1 MSGPARQTSAGSAS
15 ARRWFLLFALAASIA
30 ASFALRSKSK
40 SRTPSS
46 PSAAT
51 TAPVGSGAVL
61 DATRLREFTALET
74 AEREADRTVWAP
86 ERRAEERAAAIE
98 RLWDSLNTAPDPLR
112 TLRDAP
118 VGTLLRP
125 DRKATETLPHGILR
139 TPWTAT
145 SPPRVWDDWRTFLD
159 QRHAE
164 GWRLTQSEW
173 RHLEFSPASP
183 ASAQESS
190 LFQVRLDLERQSPR
204 ERAQVQARI
213 RITWPPSPGAAD
225 TPELGLV
232 QIENAEV
239 LTRAGA
245 PPFEP
250 AHFREITPFPR
261 TSWIDPILLRDLDH
275 DGHPEILLLARNLVL
290 RRDTGGTWQEETL
303 SPHHPG
309 LLFTGMLADFNGD
322 GTADLLLAVRT
333 GLILLPGDAQGR
345 FKAPPIPAWT
355 APERLH
361 YAQAITCGDMD
372 ADGDADV
379 FLGQYRTPYE
389 GGQMPTPYFDARDGP
404 PAYLL
409 RNDGQGRFTDVTAGS
424 GLEPF
429 RHRRSYGASFVELD
443 GDGDLD
449 LVVTSDFA
457 GMDVHENDGRGRFL
471 PRTASWLGEAHGFGM
486 SHSFSDF
493 NTDGL
498 LDLLMVAMPQ
508 PTADRLTALGLERPG
523 FEAWREQR
531 PAMTFGNRLF
541 LGNGNG
547 HGFNQPPAGTTVAR
561 AGWAWSAPAFDLDHD
576 RRPDLHIV
584 NGHETRRSVRD
595 YESEFWT
602 QDIYLKPSTPPATAD
617 AFFAAKFAA
626 TRANGWSYGGYDKNR
641 LLMNLGPAGFV
652 EVGHLFGLALEAD
665 SRNAVVEDFDGDGT
679 LDVLVTTF
687 EIWPRPR
694 QTLRIF
700 ANRLKSPG
708 HWLGLRLPTGRGV
721 PGPEGAV
728 VTVRDRLGAQVRT
741 HAVGEGYRSQ
751 GQPLVRFGLGEVDR
765 IDSVEVRWP
774 GGLQSLTPG
783 LGADRIHDLDPP
795 TRATRP

>member
-1 MSGPARQTSAGSAS
+1 MSGPAPQPSEGSAS
-15 ARRWFLLFALAASIA
+15 AARRWLLFLALAGSIA
-30 ASFALRSKSK
+30 ASFALRGK
-40 SRTPSS
+40 SRAPA
-46 PSAAT
+46 PPPPAT
-51 TAPVGSGAVL
+51 VVPMTSGAAL
-61 DATRLREFTALET
+61 DATRLQEFTALEA

-98 RLWDSLNTAPDPLR
+98 RLWDSLNAAPDPLR

-118 VGTLLRP
+118 IGTLLRP
-125 DRKATETLPHGILR
+125 EPKASETLPHGILR
-139 TPWTAT
+139 TPWVGS
-145 SPPRVWDDWRTFLD
+145 SPGRIWDDWRTFLD

-173 RHLEFSPASP
+173 RHLQFSPASP
-183 ASAQESS
+183 GSTEESS
-190 LFQVRLDLERQSPR
+190 LFEVRLDLERESPR

-213 RITWPPSPGAAD
+213 RISWPPSPAAAD

-232 QIENAEV
+232 QIDNAEV
-239 LTRAGA
+239 LTRTGDV
-245 PPFEP
+245 PFETVD
-250 AHFREITPFPR
+250 FREINPFPR

-275 DGHPEILLLARNLVL
+275 NGQPEILLLARNLLL
-290 RRDTGGTWQEETL
+290 RRNADGAWQEETL

-309 LLFTGMLADFNGD
+309 LLFTGILADFNGD
-322 GTADLLLAVRT
+322 GTADLLIAVRT
-333 GLILLPGDAQGR
+333 GLILLPGDARGR
-345 FKAPPIPAWT
+345 FDAPPIPAWT

-361 YAQAITCGDMD
+361 YAQALTCGDLD
-372 ADGDADV
+372 GDGDADV

-409 RNDGQGRFTDVTAGS
+409 RNDGQGRFTDITVGS

-429 RHRRSYGASFVELD
+429 RHRRSYAASFVELD

-457 GMDVHENDGRGRFL
+457 GMDVHENDGHGHFL

-493 NTDGL
+493 NADGA

-523 FEAWREQR
+523 FEAWRDQR

-541 LGNGNG
+541 FGNGK
-547 HGFNQPPAGTTVAR
+547 GFRQPPVGNSVAR

-576 RRPDLHIV
+576 RLPDLHIV

-652 EVGHLFGLALEAD
+652 EIGHLFGLALEAD
-665 SRNAVVEDFDGDGT
+665 SRNAVAEDFDGDGT
-679 LDVLVTTF
+679 LDLLVTTF

-708 HWLGLRLPTGRGV
+708 HWLGLRLPTGRDV

-741 HAVGEGYRSQ
+741 YALGEGYRSQ
-751 GQPLVRFGLGEVDR
+751 GQPLLRFGLGDVER

-774 GGLQSLTPG
+774 GGLRSLTQEV
-783 LGADRIHDLDPP
+783 GADRIHEIDPP
-795 TRATRP
+795 TRASRP